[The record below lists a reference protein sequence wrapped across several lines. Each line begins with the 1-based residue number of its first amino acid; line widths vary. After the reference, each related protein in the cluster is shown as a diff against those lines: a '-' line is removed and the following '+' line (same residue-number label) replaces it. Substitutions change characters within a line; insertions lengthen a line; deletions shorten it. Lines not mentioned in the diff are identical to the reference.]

1 MNRLARYL
9 CNVVLAAI
17 ICSPAAYA
25 CPACRA
31 NAASAD
37 AQSQRGLRRGIIVLL
52 LPALGALAGMGVVV
66 YRNREP

>member
-1 MNRLARYL
+1 MSALARNL
-9 CNVVLAAI
+9 CKFVVAVS

-31 NAASAD
+31 SAASAD
-37 AQSQRGLRRGIIVLL
+37 PHSQRGLRRGVIVLL
-52 LPALGALAGMGVVV
+52 LPALGALAGMGVVL

>member
-1 MNRLARYL
+1 MKWLARNL
-9 CNVVLAAI
+9 CKLVLAVT
-17 ICSPAAYA
+17 ICSPAAFA

-37 AQSQRGLRRGIIVLL
+37 PHSQRGLRRGVIVLL

-66 YRNREP
+66 YRNREA